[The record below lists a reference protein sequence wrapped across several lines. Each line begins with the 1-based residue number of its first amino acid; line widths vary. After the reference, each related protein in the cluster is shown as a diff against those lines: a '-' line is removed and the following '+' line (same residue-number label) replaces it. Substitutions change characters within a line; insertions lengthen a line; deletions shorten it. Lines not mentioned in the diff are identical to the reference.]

1 MSLQKNMLKFKKQH
15 LCMLVINKVE
25 TFCDIYNL
33 YSIYIS

>member
-1 MSLQKNMLKFKKQH
+1 MSQQNNMLKFKKQD

>member
-1 MSLQKNMLKFKKQH
+1 MSLQNNILKFKKQH

-33 YSIYIS
+33 YLIYIS

>member
-1 MSLQKNMLKFKKQH
+1 MSLQNNMLKFKKD